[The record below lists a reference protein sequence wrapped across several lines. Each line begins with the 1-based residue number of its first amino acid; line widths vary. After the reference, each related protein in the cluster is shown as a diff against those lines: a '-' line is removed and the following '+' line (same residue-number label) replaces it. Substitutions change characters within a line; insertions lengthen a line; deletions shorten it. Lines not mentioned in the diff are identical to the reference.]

1 MTVKYFENV
10 VLFLVASL
18 LQHTPKRTK
27 TPFEENMMDDF
38 LKEALDIVKAQATVR
53 TMTEEEILSMVRN
66 LCSGI
71 RSIGEAT
78 TEEEDAAVPSA
89 TDPKKAIREK
99 SIICLESGKTF
110 KVLTKRHLAK
120 FGLTP
125 DQYREKWGYPKKTP
139 LVCKELQRQR
149 RKKMKDMKLWEKRV
163 KK

>member
-1 MTVKYFENV
+1 
-10 VLFLVASL
+10 
-18 LQHTPKRTK
+18 
-27 TPFEENMMDDF
+27 MDDF

-53 TMTEEEILSMVRN
+53 TMGEDEILSMVRS
-66 LCSGI
+66 LYSGI
-71 RSIGEAT
+71 RNIGEVGA
-78 TEEEDAAVPSA
+78 EDEDAVAAPTA
-89 TDPKKAIREK
+89 DPKKAIREK
-99 SIICLESGKTF
+99 SIICLESGKSF

-125 DQYREKWGYPKKTP
+125 EEYREKWGYAKKTP